1 MKNLLLPAF
10 LFLLTINVFAQYPE
24 VTIREIQYQ
33 DPGSL
38 ITYFDDDMPSPY
50 EGDTVTVTGIV
61 MVSPYMDQNPANG
74 VIMYVGGGAAGF
86 YMQDTSE
93 TDWSGILVRM
103 EDPISSDFE
112 ILDSG
117 NVVKITGVVN
127 EYISTTQKTTQFNV
141 IEFTAA
147 NNLIDIR
154 NQLEPVELTL
164 DSLKEIGTN
173 TDKAIAEKWEGVY
186 VIVRDVSVFELTG
199 SGGFRIWDDN
209 NTQLNIGTKSNYY
222 YQMTPPALN
231 TRLEYVKGYIE
242 TRSVGSAGVTINPG
256 YPEDVKIQA
265 LPPVVTDVSRDVIL
279 VGSGQP
285 VMVSA
290 TITDEDGVITD
301 AKLYYRE
308 NMGSSHNELQMN
320 NTSGDL
326 YQATIPAYNDSSLID
341 FFIRAVDDSL
351 FVTLSPADTSSNR
364 YFYMVLDRDL
374 MVQDIQYSP
383 FGSGFSGYN
392 GYEVTVR
399 GIVSVDTTDIEGT
412 ETGTILT
419 EQVYIQNGA
428 GPWSGI
434 NIFGTEPQQRRRGDD
449 VSVTG
454 IVVESFGVTQIGS
467 ISAPATIQL
476 HTSGNPVPDP
486 EPLSTAAINGFTNGD
501 VRAEQWEGVLIK
513 YENVTVTDENAN
525 GDPGPNVA
533 GGNTNYGAI
542 LVMDA
547 STVQTRVALQYG
559 THQYHN
565 YWLEYLASYPNRIY
579 EGDTFDA
586 IAGVFW
592 YGFGDYQLLP
602 RKNDDFVGHTTN
614 TENEI
619 GLPAKY
625 DLSQNYPNPFN
636 PSTKIRYSLPVG
648 GNVTL
653 KVFNILG
660 QDVMTL
666 IHNEMISAGSH
677 EVTFDASNL
686 PSGIYLYRIISDGFV
701 QVKKMILMK

>member
-1 MKNLLLPAF
+1 MKKFLLTAF
-10 LFLLTINVFAQYPE
+10 LFMLSINVFAQYPE

-33 DPGSL
+33 DPASL

-50 EGDTVTVTGIV
+50 EGDTVTVTGMV
-61 MVSPYMDQNPANG
+61 MVSPYIDANPANA
-74 VIMYVGGGAAGF
+74 VLMYVGGGNAGF
-86 YMQDTSE
+86 YLQDTSE
-93 TDWSGILVRM
+93 TEWAGILVLQ
-103 EDPISSDFE
+103 EPPISPELE

-117 NVVKITGVVN
+117 TVVKFTARVF
-127 EYISTTQKTTQFNV
+127 EYSTATQKTTELIIIDFD
-141 IEFTAA
+141 A
-147 NNLIDIR
+147 NNIVGFKDR
-154 NQLEPVELTL
+154 PEPVEITL

-173 TDKAIAEKWEGVY
+173 IDKAIAEKWEGVF

-199 SGGFRIWDDN
+199 SGGFRIWDDIG
-209 NTQLNIGTKSNYY
+209 TQLNIGTKSGYY
-222 YQMTPPALN
+222 YQATPPALN
-231 TRLEYVKGYIE
+231 TRLEYIKGYVE

-308 NMGSSHNELQMN
+308 NMGSSHSELQMN

-341 FFIRAVDDSL
+341 FFIRAVDDSQ

-364 YFYMVLDRDL
+364 YFYMVLDRPL
-374 MVQDIQYSP
+374 IVQDIQYSP

-392 GYEVTVR
+392 GYEVSVT

-434 NIFGTEPQQRRRGDD
+434 NIFGTETQPRRRGD
-449 VSVTG
+449 SVTVTG
-454 IVVESFGVTQIGS
+454 TVVESFGVTQISG
-467 ISAPATIQL
+467 INAPANIQL
-476 HTSGNPVPDP
+476 HSTGNPIPDP
-486 EPLSTAAINGFTNGD
+486 EPLSTDKINGFANGD

-547 STVQTRVALQYG
+547 SNEQTRVALQYG

-586 IAGVFW
+586 IAGVLW
-592 YGFGDYQLLP
+592 YGFGDYQILP
-602 RKNDDFVGHTTN
+602 RKNDDFVGHTTG
-614 TENEI
+614 TEEEV
-619 GLPAKY
+619 GLPGNYELA
-625 DLSQNYPNPFN
+625 QNFPNPFN
-636 PSTKIRYSLPVG
+636 PSTKIQFALPVG
-648 GNVTL
+648 SNVTI
-653 KVFNILG
+653 KVFNLLG
-660 QDVMTL
+660 QEVQTL
-666 IHNEMISAGSH
+666 INNQVKPAGRH
-677 EVTFDASNL
+677 EVIFDASNL
-686 PSGIYLYRIISDGFV
+686 PSGIYFYRMHSDSFT
-701 QVKKMILMK
+701 QVKKMILLK